1 MSSGNKIFGA
11 RIKELREEQGLTQES
26 LAEKVGVEYQTI
38 NRIENGVYF
47 TNYTNLEKFA
57 KAFNVSIDELFNY
70 SHIKKKPNL
79 IKEIT
84 KFLESSDPNELEFI
98 YKFIRALGQYKK

>member
-1 MSSGNKIFGA
+1 MSSGNKEFGA
-11 RIKELREEQGLTQES
+11 RIKELREEQNLTQEN
-26 LAEKVGVEYQTI
+26 LAELIGVEYQTI

-57 KAFNVSIDELFNY
+57 KAFNIPIEELFNY
-70 SHIKKKPNL
+70 SHIKKKPKL
-79 IKEIT
+79 IKEINE
-84 KFLESSDPNELEFI
+84 FLDKSTPKELEFI